1 MLVAEIVVIGAFV
14 AALLTAVACFGY
26 LTYATILEQ
35 YLLRSRPRMRRATA
49 ATETRRPSF
58 SNPALP
64 ASRQ

>member
-1 MLVAEIVVIGAFV
+1 MLVAEIVVVGVFV
-14 AALLTAVACFGY
+14 VALLTAVACFAY
-26 LTYATILEQ
+26 LTYTTILEQ

-58 SNPALP
+58 STPALP